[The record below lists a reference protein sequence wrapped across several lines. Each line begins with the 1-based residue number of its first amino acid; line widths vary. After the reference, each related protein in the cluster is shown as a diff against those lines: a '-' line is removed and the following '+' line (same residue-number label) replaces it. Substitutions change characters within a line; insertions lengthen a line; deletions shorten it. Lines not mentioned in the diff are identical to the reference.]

1 MRAAAV
7 VLRVVSLAVFT
18 FAAVAAL
25 GARPARAFEDFEGTR
40 ALGMGG
46 ATRAWA
52 LGDSALLLNPSGMSI
67 AKIYNL
73 EAAYGY
79 GSRASENLFHASIVD
94 STSAS
99 TLAGGVYYTYRL
111 DEPAQ
116 ISGHSHEVGA
126 ALSLPF
132 SQFLALGAT
141 LKWFR
146 FEGADDA
153 PTAPAGTPATTSS
166 GLTFD
171 VGTTVRPTEN
181 LSFAVVGAN
190 LVDRHHGQAPR
201 AIGYGAAFLPLH
213 DLVIALDGLTT
224 LTRDDLTG
232 ARGTGVRAGVEVA
245 LAQRV
250 ALRAGGGTDPAA
262 GAGYLSLGASLLSE
276 MGAIDVGA
284 RGDLF
289 PYGTGSAR
297 NVFLGISLRL
307 FVPAAVASAAAG
319 SGQSP

>member
-1 MRAAAV
+1 MRAAAT
-7 VLRVVSLAVFT
+7 VLLLAVVSLVM
-18 FAAVAAL
+18 L
-25 GARPARAFEDFEGTR
+25 EPRPARAFESFEGTR

-52 LGDSALLLNPSGMSI
+52 LGDSALLLNPSGMSL

-73 EAAYGY
+73 EASYGY
-79 GSRASENLFHASIVD
+79 GSRLSEQLFHASIVD

-111 DEPAQ
+111 DKPADL
-116 ISGHSHEVGA
+116 SGHAHEVGA

-132 SQFLALGAT
+132 TDRFALGAT

-153 PTAPAGTPATTSS
+153 PHAAAGAPPTTSS
-166 GLTFD
+166 GFTFD

-181 LSFAVVGAN
+181 LSFAVAGSN
-190 LVDRHHGQAPR
+190 LVNREHGQAPR
-201 AIGYGAAFLPLH
+201 AIGYGAAFVPNQN
-213 DLVIALDGLTT
+213 LVVTLDGLTT
-224 LTRDDLTG
+224 FTRDDFTG
-232 ARGTGVRAGVEVA
+232 ARGTGVRAGAELA

-250 ALRAGGGTDPAA
+250 GLRAGGGTDPAA
-262 GAGYLSLGASLLSE
+262 QTGYLAAGASILSE
-276 MGAIDVGA
+276 VGAVDVGA
-284 RGDLF
+284 RADLF
-289 PYGTGSAR
+289 PYGSGSGHH
-297 NVFLGISLRL
+297 VFIGVSLRL
-307 FVPAAVASAAAG
+307 FVPAAVASAAAT

>member
-1 MRAAAV
+1 MRAPAI
-7 VLRVVSLAVFT
+7 VLRGVSLAVFVVVSAT
-18 FAAVAAL
+18 
-25 GARPARAFEDFEGTR
+25 RPARAFEDYEGTR

-52 LGDSALLLNPSGMSI
+52 LGDSALLLNPAGMSL

-73 EAAYGY
+73 EASYGY
-79 GSRASENLFHASIVD
+79 GSRLSEHFFHASIVD

-111 DEPAQ
+111 DKPADL
-116 ISGHSHEVGA
+116 SGHAHEAGA

-132 SQFLALGAT
+132 TDRFALGAT

-153 PTAPAGTPATTSS
+153 PHAAAGTPATTSN

-171 VGTTVRPTEN
+171 VGANVRPVAN
-181 LSFAVVGAN
+181 LSLAVVGSN

-201 AIGYGAAFLPLH
+201 TVGYGAAFVPTQS
-213 DLVIALDGLTT
+213 LVVTLDGLTT
-224 LTRDDLTG
+224 FTRDDFTG
-232 ARGTGVRAGVEVA
+232 AKGTGVRGGAELA

-250 ALRAGGGTDPAA
+250 AIRAGGGTDPAA
-262 GAGYLSLGASLLSE
+262 QVGYLAAGASLISE
-276 MGAIDVGA
+276 VVAIDVGA
-284 RGDLF
+284 RADLF
-289 PYGTGSAR
+289 PYGTGASR
-297 NVFLGISLRL
+297 NVFLGVSLRL
-307 FVPAAVASAAAG
+307 FVPGAVASAEAN
-319 SGQSP
+319 QSP

>member
-1 MRAAAV
+1 MRAAAF
-7 VLRVVSLAVFT
+7 VLLVVSLATV
-18 FAAVAAL
+18 
-25 GARPARAFEDFEGTR
+25 GARPARAFEGFEGTR

-52 LGDSALLLNPSGMSI
+52 LGDSALLLNPSGMSL

-73 EAAYGY
+73 EASYGY
-79 GSRASENLFHASIVD
+79 GSRLSENLFHASIVD

-111 DEPAQ
+111 DQPQ
-116 ISGHSHEVGA
+116 GVSGTAHEAGA

-132 SQFLALGAT
+132 SQFVAFGGT

-153 PTAPAGTPATTSS
+153 PHAPAGTPSTTSS

-171 VGTTVRPTEN
+171 LGTTIRPTEN
-181 LSFAVVGAN
+181 LSFAFVGAN

-201 AIGYGAAFLPLH
+201 ALTYGAALVPFH
-213 DLVIALDGLTT
+213 DVVIALDGVTN
-224 LTRDDLTG
+224 LTRDDYTN
-232 ARGTGVRAGVEVA
+232 ARGTGVRAGAEVA

-250 ALRAGGGTDPAA
+250 ALRLGGGTDPAV
-262 GAGYLSLGASLLSE
+262 GVGYLSAGGSILSE
-276 MGAIDVGA
+276 IGAIDVGA

-289 PYGTGSAR
+289 PYRTGSAR
-297 NVFLGISLRL
+297 NVFVGVSLRL
-307 FVPAAVASAAAG
+307 FVPGAVSSAAAA